1 MIVSDNV
8 LLKGGRGTF
17 GRQFVLRQRNGKTVM
32 YKMPKPYPPKT
43 ANQLTN
49 QERFAKANLFAK
61 AAIADPVKKQYYQAM
76 AKPGQSAYNVAFR
89 EAFHGPEI
97 TAVSLK
103 DKTVRVKDNYIAD
116 RVIVNNEAA
125 VFNTKR
131 GIWVYV
137 TSEKVLRV
145 QVYDRYGHVFTISP
159 T

>member
-1 MIVSDNV
+1 
-8 LLKGGRGTF
+8 
-17 GRQFVLRQRNGKTVM
+17 
-32 YKMPKPYPPKT
+32 MPKPYKPKT
-43 ANQLTN
+43 ANQLAN

-103 DKTVRVKDNYIAD
+103 DKTVRVKDNH
-116 RVIVNNEAA
+116 IVNRVTVNNKAA
-125 VFNTKR
+125 VFNNVR
-131 GIWVYV
+131 GVWEY
-137 TSEKVLRV
+137 TTNEKKLRV
-145 QVYDRYGHVFTISP
+145 QAYDRYGHVFTKEIISP